1 MAWLIYW
8 SVDLSINCWLVD
20 WLIDWLIDDRDKE
33 NKIKRNSELRKT
45 LELTTVHDRMMSLL
59 LHVCIELARKG
70 RNADDS
76 LLAQDNGTDI
86 ESAGHSDNITASV
99 VHSL

>member
-1 MAWLIYW
+1 M
-8 SVDLSINCWLVD
+8 
-20 WLIDWLIDDRDKE
+20 
-33 NKIKRNSELRKT
+33 
-45 LELTTVHDRMMSLL
+45 HDRMMSLL